1 MKTILTTTILLLFFT
16 FQYLNLLGEG
26 FELYPVSNES
36 QKSEF
41 TNCFSHS
48 LGMYGYKNTTKDFET
63 ILNDDYVPITNE
75 NDIKEGTIAYSQKS
89 EHAMKV
95 EKKDGKNL
103 IYESTWN
110 GYGETNVGTYD
121 ELKEKMFEY
130 INPSMK
136 ENEFKFF
143 NKKSDD

>member
-1 MKTILTTTILLLFFT
+1 MKALFTTTILLLFFT